1 MLMYTRK
8 QLTAIV
14 ERTLVSLNY
23 KREPEGIYLPVE
35 YILGQG
41 GKRIRP
47 VLCLTAYTLFR
58 DDLGSEVVY
67 PAAALEMFHEFTLVH
82 DDIMDN
88 ADTRRNSPTVH
99 KKWGTNCAILSGDVM
114 QILAYRYMS
123 RCADSVRGAVLGL
136 FTETAIQVC
145 EGQQLDMEF
154 EEHPFITRDDY
165 IRMIG
170 LKTAVLIACSLKTG
184 AIMAGAPAAVCDA
197 LYDYGYQ
204 LGLAFQIT
212 DDYLDTFGN
221 ERIFGKKI
229 GGDIMNNKKS
239 WLLVEC
245 LRAASERGAGA
256 RLSSILS
263 LGPDS
268 AAEKISSMQALYE
281 ELGVKA
287 SAEAEI
293 LKYRGRAL
301 DALKGINLTQ
311 DQLACLEEV
320 ADHLIHREK

>member
-1 MLMYTRK
+1 MLMYTK
-8 QLTAIV
+8 EQLTAIV
-14 ERTLVSLNY
+14 ERTIMSLNY

-47 VLCLTAYTLFR
+47 VLCLTAYTLFN
-58 DDLGSEVVY
+58 DNLGSEAVY

-99 KKWGTNCAILSGDVM
+99 KKWGFNSAILSGDVM

-123 RCADSVRGAVLGL
+123 RCADKVRGEVLGL

-154 EEHPFITRDDY
+154 EEHPFITMSDY

-170 LKTAVLIACSLKTG
+170 LKTAVLIACSLKIG
-184 AIMAGAPAAVCDA
+184 AVMAGAPADVCDA
-197 LYDYGYQ
+197 LYNYGYQ

-245 LRAASERGAGA
+245 LRAAAERGEGL
-256 RLSSILS
+256 RLASILA
-263 LGPDS
+263 LGQDK
-268 AAEKISSMQALYE
+268 AAEKISSMQKLYE
-281 ELGVKA
+281 EFGVKA
-287 SAEAEI
+287 AAEEEI

-301 DALKGINLTQ
+301 DALKGISLTS
-311 DQLACLEEV
+311 DQFACLEEV
-320 ADHLIHREK
+320 ADNLIHREK